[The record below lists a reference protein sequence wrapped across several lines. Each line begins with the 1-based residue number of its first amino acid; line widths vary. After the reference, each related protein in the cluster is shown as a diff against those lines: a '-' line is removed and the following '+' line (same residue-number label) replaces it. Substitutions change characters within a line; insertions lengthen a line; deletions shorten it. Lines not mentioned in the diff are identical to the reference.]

1 MPSSEATH
9 SSRTRSGAGRR
20 RACPQDPARGVDVA
34 GIATQRNHAAA
45 LAELVLACER
55 WMIWF
60 PFGDGTFSIVS
71 ALMAARSGQG

>member
-1 MPSSEATH
+1 
-9 SSRTRSGAGRR
+9 
-20 RACPQDPARGVDVA
+20 VDVA